1 MKTNIMGIVN
11 PINKEELKE
20 LFKETKE
27 TLAIDHLKKMNEKS
41 SFRTIDLWK
50 IRKNTKSTTSL
61 RRFF

>member
-1 MKTNIMGIVN
+1 MKTSTVGIVT

-27 TLAIDHLKKMNEKS
+27 TLATDFISNNAEKS
-41 SFRTIDLWK
+41 TFGAIDLWK